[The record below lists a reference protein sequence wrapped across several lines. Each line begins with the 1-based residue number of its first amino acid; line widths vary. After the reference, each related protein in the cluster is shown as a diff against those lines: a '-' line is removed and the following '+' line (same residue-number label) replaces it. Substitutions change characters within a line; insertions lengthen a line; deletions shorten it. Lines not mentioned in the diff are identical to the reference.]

1 MPGGAHGAEG
11 SGDVAFHGSAA
22 REGGGL
28 PAMKIMVDR
37 GDLEY
42 IQSLLEL
49 GNVEEARDALNEILE
64 NA

>member
-1 MPGGAHGAEG
+1 
-11 SGDVAFHGSAA
+11 
-22 REGGGL
+22 
-28 PAMKIMVDR
+28 MKIMVEK

-49 GNVEEARDALNEILE
+49 GNVDEARDALSEILE

>member
-1 MPGGAHGAEG
+1 
-11 SGDVAFHGSAA
+11 
-22 REGGGL
+22 
-28 PAMKIMVDR
+28 MKIMVDR